1 MLMTYWSEE
10 NAINPIK
17 NVRAMFA
24 EGGFNLTKFVSN
36 NKGVAF
42 KYIAIPSMEIVVA
55 TLSVKVSSLLSKE
68 D

>member
-1 MLMTYWSEE
+1 
-10 NAINPIK
+10 
-17 NVRAMFA
+17 MFA

-36 NKGVAF
+36 NKGMAF

-55 TLSVKVSSLLSKE
+55 TLSVKVSALLSKE